1 MNTKTFMIFLVFA
14 QAIITAGNAE
24 IQNPKFFDNCV
35 VGTTSDDFTDEKTH
49 QLFCRK
55 GEKSNSA
62 IILFCNS
69 DKNYVVTLRAEGGFC
84 NDLKVKVK
92 MRFDKEEVIEK
103 EEICL
108 EGIASIE
115 DADLHSLVLKKI
127 LSASIFVYQIGNN
140 KGSVTFRG
148 GANAVNEYIN
158 RCRNLGIN
166 IDAGIG
172 VSSSHS
178 VPQQSTALLN
188 PVPSDSSTPVATPI
202 YFAAEL
208 APTDNI
214 PTEAPLCYKFMG
226 TGPEAQLQKL
236 RNKYPGLYDDKISI
250 NADGTKILVAKRKDA
265 AGNLIDYFYSTNPAI
280 CNEYQKQRLKR

>member
-1 MNTKTFMIFLVFA
+1 MNTKTFMIFLAFA
-14 QAIITAGNAE
+14 QAIITEGNAE
-24 IQNPKFFDNCV
+24 IQNSKLFDDCM
-35 VGTTSDDFTDEKTH
+35 VGTNSDDFTDERSH
-49 QLFCRK
+49 QLICSRDR
-55 GEKSNSA
+55 KSNSG
-62 IILFCNS
+62 IVLSCKSDNKYSVVLRTEILFC
-69 DKNYVVTLRAEGGFC
+69 D
-84 NDLKVKVK
+84 DLKVKLK
-92 MRFDKEEVIEK
+92 MRFDKEGVIER
-103 EEICL
+103 
-108 EGIASIE
+108 EGICHKGMALIK
-115 DADLHSLVLKKI
+115 DTDLHLLMLKKI
-127 LSASIFVYQIGNN
+127 PSANIFVYQFGNN
-140 KGSVTFRG
+140 KGSLTFRG
-148 GANAVNEYIN
+148 GANAVDEYRN
-158 RCRNLGIN
+158 RCRSLGIN

-178 VPQQSTALLN
+178 VPQQATALLN
-188 PVPSDSSTPVATPI
+188 PVPSDSGTPVATPI

-280 CNEYQKQRLKR
+280 CNEYQKKRLKR